1 MPFAPIG
8 VNGNWFP
15 RVSQKGMRRMYQYKK
30 KLIAVLTAVSC
41 VLGTGANSE
50 ASLVQAK
57 DTTGSGVVIAES
69 LNVRAGAGVTFSQ
82 VKVNGKVVY
91 LHKSDPVQILDEQNG
106 FYKIQFYISGKKV
119 SGYSSKAF
127 IQASSDTSAN
137 KGKGTSKKNSTTD
150 KKDEELLENDL
161 PGAAATSQS
170 QVTVSGI
177 NVPAKI
183 VASALR
189 VRSKASTTSK
199 QVMVDKKPVSL
210 VKGTSVS
217 IRKQKIVKGNVW
229 YYIRVKYEGK
239 IVRGYVVSDYV
250 QLKCTKPIAG
260 KITTDSKLVVR
271 NTPGVSDDYVMH
283 NKTIVKLA
291 NNKKVKIKG
300 EAVANCK
307 KWLKISFTY
316 KNKTREG
323 YVLANRVLF
332 YAEPTQVA
340 ENTEGTPSTDTT
352 IENTTSV
359 PNISSGGAVTGS
371 AQNSVPAVVRSSVP
385 LNVRVEAG
393 TDKEKLIYHDIA
405 VQLLDGKAIT
415 ILDTKIFDGAIWYYV
430 SFAYED
436 TILHGFVLGN
446 YVDINSAG

>member
-1 MPFAPIG
+1 
-8 VNGNWFP
+8 
-15 RVSQKGMRRMYQYKK
+15 MYRYKR

-41 VLGTGANSE
+41 VLGTGLNRGDTFI
-50 ASLVQAK
+50 QAK
-57 DTTGSGVVIAES
+57 NTTDSGVVTAES
-69 LNVRAGAGVTFSQ
+69 LNVRSGAGVTFDQ

-91 LHKSDPVQILDEQNG
+91 LHKSDPVQILEEQNG

-127 IQASSDTSAN
+127 IQAAGDTSTK
-137 KGKGTSKKNSTTD
+137 KGTGTSKKNSATD
-150 KKDEELLENDL
+150 TNKSEEVVEDTL
-161 PGAAATSQS
+161 PGAAASQ
-170 QVTVSGI
+170 QNATVTGI
-177 NVPAKI
+177 KVPAKI
-183 VASALR
+183 TASALR

-199 QVMVDKKPVSL
+199 QIMVEEKPVSL

-217 IRKQKIVKGNVW
+217 IRKQRIVNGNVW
-229 YYIRVKYEGK
+229 YYIRFKYEGEYAK
-239 IVRGYVVSDYV
+239 GYVLSDYV
-250 QLKCTKPIAG
+250 QLKYKTPIAG

-283 NKTIVKLA
+283 NKTIVKIA

-307 KWLKISFTY
+307 KWFKISFTY

-332 YAEPTQVA
+332 YAEPTPVA
-340 ENTEGTPSTDTT
+340 DDTETKPATDTT
-352 IENTTSV
+352 TETTNTV
-359 PNISSGGAVTGS
+359 PDTSSGGAVTGET
-371 AQNSVPAVVRSSVP
+371 QNSVPAVVRSSVP
-385 LNVRVEAG
+385 LNVRIEPG
-393 TDKEKLIYHDIA
+393 TDKDKVTYHDTA
-405 VQLLDGKAIT
+405 VQLLDGKSLT

-430 SFAYED
+430 SFVYED
-436 TILHGFVLGN
+436 TILHGYVLGN

>member
-1 MPFAPIG
+1 
-8 VNGNWFP
+8 
-15 RVSQKGMRRMYQYKK
+15 MYQYKK

-41 VLGTGANSE
+41 VLGTGTNSE
-50 ASLVQAK
+50 ASLIHAK
-57 DTTGSGVVIAES
+57 DTTDSGVVIAES
-69 LNVRAGAGVTFSQ
+69 LNVRSGAGATFSQ

-127 IQASSDTSAN
+127 IQASGDTGT
-137 KGKGTSKKNSTTD
+137 KKETGTSKKNSGTDTD
-150 KKDEELLENDL
+150 KGEEILENTL
-161 PGAAATSQS
+161 PGTAATSQAPI
-170 QVTVSGI
+170 TVSGI
-177 NVPAKI
+177 KVPAKI
-183 VASALR
+183 TASALR

-199 QVMVDKKPVSL
+199 QVMVDEKPVSL

-217 IRKQKIVKGNVW
+217 IRKQKIVNGNVW
-229 YYIRVKYEGK
+229 YYIRVKYEGQT
-239 IVRGYVVSDYV
+239 VRGYVVSDYV
-250 QLKCTKPIAG
+250 QLKCTTPIAG

-323 YVLANRVLF
+323 YVLSNRVLF
-332 YAEPTQVA
+332 YVDTPPATENAETP
-340 ENTEGTPSTDTT
+340 PSTDTT
-352 IENTTSV
+352 TETTTTV
-359 PNISSGGAVTGS
+359 PETVSGGAATGNT
-371 AQNSVPAVVRSSVP
+371 QEGVPGIVRSDKA
-385 LNVRVEAG
+385 LNVRVEPG
-393 TDKEKLIYHDIA
+393 TDKDKVTYNGTV
-405 VQLLDGKAIT
+405 VQLLDGKAVT
-415 ILDTKIFDGAIWYYV
+415 IRDSKVFDGAIWYYV
-430 SFAYED
+430 SFVYED
-436 TILHGFVLGN
+436 NILHGYVLGN
-446 YVDINSAG
+446 YIDINSAG

>member
-1 MPFAPIG
+1 
-8 VNGNWFP
+8 
-15 RVSQKGMRRMYQYKK
+15 MYQYKK

-41 VLGTGANSE
+41 VLGTGTSSG
-50 ASLVQAK
+50 ASLIHAK

-69 LNVRAGAGVTFSQ
+69 LNVRSGAAVTFSQ

-127 IQASSDTSAN
+127 IKASGDTSTN
-137 KGKGTSKKNSTTD
+137 KGKGNSKKNSTTENT
-150 KKDEELLENDL
+150 DEEILENAL
-161 PGAAATSQS
+161 PGAATNQS
-170 QVTVSGI
+170 TVTVSGI
-177 NVPAKI
+177 KVPAKI
-183 VASALR
+183 TASALR

-199 QVMVDKKPVSL
+199 QVMVGKKPVSL

-217 IRKQKIVKGNVW
+217 IRKQKIVNGNVW
-229 YYIRVKYEGK
+229 YYIRVKYEGQT
-239 IVRGYVVSDYV
+239 VRGYVVSDYV
-250 QLKCTKPIAG
+250 QLKCTTPIAG

-283 NKTIVKLA
+283 NKTVVKLA

-307 KWLKISFTY
+307 KWLKVSFTY

-332 YAEPTQVA
+332 YVEPATA
-340 ENTEGTPSTDTT
+340 TENTEGTSSTDTT
-352 IENTTSV
+352 KENTTPV
-359 PNISSGGAVTGS
+359 PDISSGGAVTGS
-371 AQNSVPAVVRSSVP
+371 AQNSVPAVVRSNVP
-385 LNVRVEAG
+385 LNVRVEPG
-393 TDKEKLIYHDIA
+393 TDKDKVTYNETA
-405 VQLLDGKAIT
+405 VQLLDGKALT

-430 SFAYED
+430 SFVYED
-436 TILHGFVLGN
+436 TILHGYVLGN

>member
-1 MPFAPIG
+1 
-8 VNGNWFP
+8 
-15 RVSQKGMRRMYQYKK
+15 MYQYKK
-30 KLIAVLTAVSC
+30 KLIAILTAASC
-41 VLGTGANSE
+41 VLGTGAHTGD
-50 ASLVQAK
+50 SLIHAK
-57 DTTGSGVVIAES
+57 NITDSGVVIAES
-69 LNVRAGAGVTFSQ
+69 LNVRSGAGVTFSQ
-82 VKVNGKVVY
+82 VKVNGIVVY

-127 IQASSDTSAN
+127 IQASGDTSTK
-137 KGKGTSKKNSTTD
+137 KGTGTSKKNSATDTD
-150 KKDEELLENDL
+150 KGEEIVEDTL
-161 PGAAATSQS
+161 PGTATTSQS
-170 QVTVSGI
+170 PVTVSGI
-177 NVPAKI
+177 KVPAKI
-183 VASALR
+183 TASALR

-199 QVMVDKKPVSL
+199 QVVVDKKPVSL

-217 IRKQKIVKGNVW
+217 IRKQKIVNGNVW
-229 YYIRVKYEGK
+229 YYIRVKYDGQTVK
-239 IVRGYVVSDYV
+239 GYVVSDYV
-250 QLKCTKPIAG
+250 QLKCTTPIDG

-271 NTPGVSDDYVMH
+271 NTPGVSNDYVMH
-283 NKTIVKLA
+283 KKTIVKLS

-332 YAEPTQVA
+332 YTEPAKVT
-340 ENTEGTPSTDTT
+340 ENTEETPSTDTT
-352 IENTTSV
+352 KENTTSL
-359 PNISSGGAVTGS
+359 PDITSGGAVTGS
-371 AQNSVPAVVRSSVP
+371 AQNSVPAVVRSSVL

-393 TDKEKLIYHDIA
+393 TDKEKLIYHDVA

-415 ILDTKIFDGAIWYYV
+415 ILDTKIFDNAIWYYV
-430 SFAYED
+430 SFVYED
-436 TILHGFVLGN
+436 TILHGYVLGN